1 MVARCLCLMGNK
13 RVVLPHAAISH
24 RLTVQYHPE
33 INLWT
38 PTQGT
43 PFEVDV
49 YGWYGRRNGLVHWQT
64 DLVQPSEPD
73 IELSDAM
80 TGKEIRSLC
89 DALTYNLQWR
99 VEHIRPQSRRG
110 FTGQFDEAGEVTPGE
125 LIIRKIGSDVISQKE
140 T

>member
-1 MVARCLCLMGNK
+1 M
-13 RVVLPHAAISH
+13 S
-24 RLTVQYHPE
+24 
-33 INLWT
+33 
-38 PTQGT
+38 
-43 PFEVDV
+43 
-49 YGWYGRRNGLVHWQT
+49 RRNGQIGWQT